1 MYSKILLR
9 WSTFSCLTLLL
20 AACGGGGGGSSNGN
34 DGNTPNYTTPTPSA
48 SISLSA
54 NKGYVGESITV
65 SWSSTN
71 AGSCAATNAW
81 TSSSGTSGSATV
93 TPDTAGS
100 LTFEITCSGDGGS
113 DSASASLQ
121 VFQYDK
127 LSDSVTNKNWDA
139 AAMATITQGVFEGNG
154 FLTSFDYS
162 GDANNQ
168 LTASAFEPSD
178 GGFEIGFSGSTA
190 NGDSFD
196 YNLVSNDWHSSA
208 NPLYVPDDAGT
219 AAYGSISASDD
230 VNTAEGF
237 RTLSAYNASLGIDY
251 VSLFSLDID
260 SDASH
265 FIFTAS
271 MGEFTQADDMP
282 TSGNITKEIY
292 SLGYYYEATAA
303 EGNPHADQIIADG
316 QGSLSFDFTNN
327 TVSGSIAYETFIP
340 YTNFMAGEATYD
352 LITSVSGQILNL
364 ENGTISGN
372 TFTADGVLSNY
383 ESTSETIE
391 VSIEANAN
399 GPGNVYVIDG
409 VQKKSLTMV
418 PGVTYTF
425 NHASVHPLRFS
436 TTDDGTHNG
445 GSAYTT
451 GVTTSNGVTTIE
463 VTSETPTTLYYYCHA
478 HSGMGADISVS
489 NTGVRTAT
497 GTVKGYFYGPNAD
510 EIGVNVMLVDDND
523 DESDFFMLSAGG
535 LGQTQ

>member
-20 AACGGGGGGSSNGN
+20 TACGGGGSGNGDN
-34 DGNTPNYTTPTPSA
+34 PNYTTPSPSA

-81 TSSSGTSGSATV
+81 TSSSDTSGSATV

-100 LTFEITCSGDGGS
+100 LAFEITCSGDGGS
-113 DSASASLQ
+113 DSASTSLQ
-121 VFQYDK
+121 IFQYDK

-139 AAMATITQGVFEGNG
+139 AAIATITEGVFEGDG

-168 LTASAFEPSD
+168 LTVSAFEPSD
-178 GGFEIGFSGSTA
+178 GGFEIGFSGSTE
-190 NGDSFD
+190 NGDFFD
-196 YNLVSNDWHSSA
+196 YNLVSSDWHSAA

-219 AAYGSISASDD
+219 AAYGLITASDE
-230 VNTAEGF
+230 NSTNEGF
-237 RTLSAYNASLGIDY
+237 KTLSSYYSSLGIDY
-251 VSLFSLDID
+251 VSLATIEID
-260 SDASH
+260 AEPSH
-265 FIFTAS
+265 AIFTVS
-271 MGEFTQADDMP
+271 VGDYTKTDDMP

-303 EGNPHADQIIADG
+303 DGNPHDDQIIADG
-316 QGSLSFDFTNN
+316 QGSLDFDFTNN

-340 YTNFMAGEATYD
+340 HTNFMAGETTYD

-399 GPGNVYVIDG
+399 GSGNVYVIDG
-409 VQKKSLTMV
+409 TQKKSLAMV

-425 NHASVHPLRFS
+425 NHTSVHPLRFS
-436 TTDDGTHNG
+436 TTSDGTHNG

-463 VTSETPTTLYYYCHA
+463 VTSDTPSTLYYFCDA
-478 HSGMGADISVS
+478 HSGMGSDISVS
-489 NTGVRTAT
+489 TTGVRTAS

-510 EIGVNVMLVDDND
+510 EIGVNVMLEDDND
-523 DESDFFMLSAGG
+523 DESDFYMLSAGG

>member
-1 MYSKILLR
+1 MNSKTLLR
-9 WSTFSCLTLLL
+9 FSTFSCLTLLL
-20 AACGGGGGGSSNGN
+20 AACGGGGSGGSNDSGN
-34 DGNTPNYTTPTPSA
+34 NSNYTAPTPTS
-48 SISLSA
+48 SLSLSA
-54 NKGYVGESITV
+54 DKGYVGESITI

-71 AGSCAATNAW
+71 ASSCSATNAW
-81 TSSSGTSGSATV
+81 TTSNNTSGSATV

-100 LTFEITCSGDGGS
+100 LTFEMTCSGDGGS

-127 LSDSVTNKNWDA
+127 LSDSVANKNWDA
-139 AAMATITQGVFEGNG
+139 AAMAVITQGIFEGNG
-154 FLTSFDYS
+154 FLSDFDYS

-168 LTASAFEPSD
+168 LTVSAFESSD
-178 GGFEIGFSGSTA
+178 TSFEIGFSGSTA

-196 YNLVSNDWHSSA
+196 YNLVSSNWHSTE

-219 AAYGSISASDD
+219 AAYGLISASDAD
-230 VNTAEGF
+230 NTAEGF

-251 VSLFSLDID
+251 VSLFSLDMD
-260 SDASH
+260 DDPSH
-265 FIFTAS
+265 YIFTAS

-282 TSGNITKEIY
+282 SSGSISKELY
-292 SLGYYYEATAA
+292 SLGFYYEATAA
-303 EGNPHADQIIADG
+303 DGNPHGDQVLTDG
-316 QGSLSFDFTNN
+316 QGSLEFDFTNN
-327 TVSGSIAYETFIP
+327 TVSGSIDYRTFIP
-340 YTNFMAGEATYD
+340 YTNFSAGETTYD

-364 ENGTISGN
+364 QNGTISGN
-372 TFTADGVLSNY
+372 TFTADAILSNY
-383 ESTSETIE
+383 ESTAETIE

-399 GPGNVYVIDG
+399 GSGNVYVIDG

-425 NHASVHPLRFS
+425 NHAGAHPLRFS

-463 VTSETPTTLYYYCHA
+463 ITSETPTTLYYYCQL

-497 GTVKGYFYGPNAD
+497 GTVKGHFYGPNAD
-510 EIGVNVMLVDDND
+510 EIGFNLLMVDDND
-523 DESDFFMLSAGG
+523 DDTDFFMLSAGG
-535 LGQTQ
+535 LGQTE